1 MLPGHLQTRQR
12 QKNYYTQAA
21 EKKVTSQ
28 TVKYRDNLAHKLHVQ
43 EKYMN
48 MNKFEQPKKN
58 MKHIS

>member
-48 MNKFEQPKKN
+48 MNKFA
-58 MKHIS
+58 